1 MGRVEQRLYRQQM
14 ARRRLGRMIV
24 LMLLIFAAG
33 CADYLSQRRVAPDSG
48 DDCAADRH
56 ADCRRL

>member
-14 ARRRLGRMIV
+14 ARRRLGRMVV
-24 LMLLIFAAG
+24 LMLLICGG
-33 CADYLSQRRVAPDSG
+33 CADSLSQRRVAPDSG